1 MPRKEKDKSPKK
13 KTKDKS
19 PKKREDPAMDEAE
32 INRRLLQNALDQA
45 NAKAEQKLEERLK
58 ALEAELTKKYQD
70 ERIELQDAFEQS
82 RGEKPSTKETQV
94 FKDAMYDAVKPEAA
108 ANHTGSSYV
117 DKKNQIPRRFLELL
131 QEYEYNPSP
140 SRRGDA
146 QLNLL
151 FSFLTEMQ
159 IGPFIISWYRDR
171 D

>member
-1 MPRKEKDKSPKK
+1 MKGS
-13 KTKDKS
+13 
-19 PKKREDPAMDEAE
+19 M
-32 INRRLLQNALDQA
+32 
-45 NAKAEQKLEERLK
+45 
-58 ALEAELTKKYQD
+58 
-70 ERIELQDAFEQS
+70 IELQDAFEQS

-159 IGPFIISWYRDR
+159 IGPFIIS
-171 D
+171 